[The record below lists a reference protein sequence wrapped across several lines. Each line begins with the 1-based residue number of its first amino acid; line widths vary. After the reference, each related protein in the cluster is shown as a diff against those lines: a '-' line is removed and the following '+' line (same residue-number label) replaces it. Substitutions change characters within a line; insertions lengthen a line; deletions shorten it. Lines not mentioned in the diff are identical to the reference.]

1 MIFFAGSIG
10 GDWFNEEKVIEY
22 YNEYYEIEFK
32 GQCKMASRMNFV
44 LLDNN
49 KEADICIYEDEYVC
63 IYGDLVNAFW
73 LDERR
78 KSTKFCIELAV
89 NYAKKGIDVIQRIA
103 GEFSFVLIDFKK
115 ERAYMI
121 RDHFGIKQ
129 LFWSKVDEMIVFSNF
144 LYGLKDFYETNIISQ
159 EYVKKFYNNNGLL
172 DFSETPYINVSR
184 VNVASYIEIDLMYG
198 NFCDKEYWSLISER
212 DKKNNFKLDEDG
224 WVEKI
229 DGLIRTSINNRKKD
243 KMSLLL
249 SGGLDS
255 TTLYSY
261 LSEEDKNI
269 DLEAFSA
276 VFDELSSCD
285 EREYINELVDGHSKD
300 IFNYVSCDNAGILEG
315 CPYSYFYTSE
325 PHVNVINKALNEQL
339 FNAIKNK
346 GYRYVVDGF
355 FADHIFGGSIYYV
368 MDELKKCKFLGA
380 FNYIKEY
387 AEASNKNIR
396 EVFWKEILPVRKKKM
411 HGITEQVIEENSKE
425 LSKIKKYSNCDM
437 IVQIRSSIA
446 RNFADFELAPRYG
459 LECIHPF
466 VDIELVKALYD
477 IPGQYKCSYG
487 VNKEILRKVSRNRLP
502 QKIVERVVKTNHTEL
517 SQKGLRDNWGEIY
530 SVLSVGRI
538 CKLNFLNISVEE
550 WKEKIVL
557 FRNGEKFDDNIWILI
572 SLEMWLYSIEKKYGT
587 VKISE

>member
-1 MIFFAGSIG
+1 
-10 GDWFNEEKVIEY
+10 
-22 YNEYYEIEFK
+22 
-32 GQCKMASRMNFV
+32 
-44 LLDNN
+44 
-49 KEADICIYEDEYVC
+49 
-63 IYGDLVNAFW
+63 
-73 LDERR
+73 
-78 KSTKFCIELAV
+78 
-89 NYAKKGIDVIQRIA
+89 
-103 GEFSFVLIDFKK
+103 
-115 ERAYMI
+115 
-121 RDHFGIKQ
+121 
-129 LFWSKVDEMIVFSNF
+129 
-144 LYGLKDFYETNIISQ
+144 
-159 EYVKKFYNNNGLL
+159 
-172 DFSETPYINVSR
+172 
-184 VNVASYIEIDLMYG
+184 
-198 NFCDKEYWSLISER
+198 
-212 DKKNNFKLDEDG
+212 
-224 WVEKI
+224 
-229 DGLIRTSINNRKKD
+229 
-243 KMSLLL
+243 MSLLL

-437 IVQIRSSIA
+437 IVQIRYSIA